1 MAEKKS
7 KEGLEARVVE
17 LQSEIERLQQ
27 EKVELVEHGRKCKQV
42 FTYAVDAIF
51 IIDPDT
57 ADIVDCNEKA
67 VQRLGYTKKELL
79 QLKVFDINA
88 AEEHPEILKR
98 IKKQVAG
105 ASILFE
111 TIHKRKNGT
120 EFPVE
125 VSSTLF
131 ETDGRKLILAFA
143 RDITERK
150 QIEAEREKLLA
161 DLRQALDEIKTLQ
174 GIIPICSSCKKIR
187 GDEGFWSQ
195 IEEYIKEHSGAEF
208 THSICPD
215 CKEEL
220 YGDQEWYKNLK
231 GL

>member
-1 MAEKKS
+1 MSEKKS
-7 KEGLEARVVE
+7 KEGLEARIAE

-27 EKVELVEHGRKCKQV
+27 EKVELVEHGRQCKQV
-42 FTYAVDAIF
+42 FTYAVEAIF

-57 ADIVDCNEKA
+57 TDIVDCNEKA

-79 QLKVFDINA
+79 QLKVSDINA
-88 AEEHPEILKR
+88 AAVLPDIQKR
-98 IKKQVAG
+98 IKKQVDG
-105 ASILFE
+105 ESVLFE
-111 TIHKRKNGT
+111 AVHKRKNGT

-125 VSSTLF
+125 VTSTLF
-131 ETDGRKLILAFA
+131 ENKGKRLLLAFA

-161 DLRQALDEIKTLQ
+161 DLRRALDEIKILQ

-187 GDEGFWSQ
+187 DDEGFWNQ
-195 IEEYIKEHSGAEF
+195 IEEYIRKHSGVGF